1 MHCVNVPSNGGQFLA
16 LFIPNLNKLK
26 RSLKML
32 VVMMSSAIKP
42 LRHAFVIIGTT
53 LSNMLCVQFGGNDN
67 IDEKHDNISKSERL
81 SMPYTLLCFVNHY
94 MCNLNSV
101 FCYGSQFRIII
112 VNFTCKSFHCIVRN
126 HAVST

>member
-1 MHCVNVPSNGGQFLA
+1 MFFCRTKSPISNDRQQNKHYFWEAEPTILHCVNVPSNGGQFLA

-81 SMPYTLLCFVNHY
+81 SMP
-94 MCNLNSV
+94 
-101 FCYGSQFRIII
+101 
-112 VNFTCKSFHCIVRN
+112 
-126 HAVST
+126 